1 MSPRRRH
8 LGGSALAVFLFALT
22 TVLLAGPAAAHRL
35 APSYL
40 SLVENGDG
48 TVFVTWKT
56 PRVVSR
62 GTRTEPI
69 VPCPPREDAE
79 QSLEGTAFIA
89 RWTADCGAVSLV
101 GSELGVDGLSGSGT
115 DALVHVVLADGR
127 EMRAILTAGSP
138 RYTIPPEES
147 WLEVATGYLV
157 LGFEHLA
164 SGIDHILFVVGLLAL
179 LGATRRLLLAISAF
193 TLGHSFT
200 LAIAALDL
208 VRVPS
213 GPVEFGIA
221 ATLVVLAVEL
231 ARPER
236 PSLLRRHPGWMP
248 FGFGLLHG
256 LGFAGALAELG
267 LPQQAIPLALFSFN
281 VGIEVGQIALVVLA
295 LPLFVGLAR
304 LTRDSPRA
312 MHEIP
317 ATGIGS
323 LGVYWGLQRS
333 IEWLLG

>member
-1 MSPRRRH
+1 VKR
-8 LGGSALAVFLFALT
+8 LTLQIAGALASLLVLAAPAL
-22 TVLLAGPAAAHRL
+22 GHRL

-40 SLVENGDG
+40 SLVEGDNGQ
-48 TVFVTWKT
+48 VVVTWKT

-69 VPCPPREDAE
+69 VPCPPIEDAA
-79 QSLEGTAFIA
+79 QSIEGTAFIA
-89 RWTADCGAVSLV
+89 RWTADCSGTSLV
-101 GSELGVDGLSGSGT
+101 GAVLGVEGLSGSGT
-115 DALVHVVLADGR
+115 DALVHVILADGR
-127 EMRAILTAGSP
+127 EMRAILTADTP
-138 RYTIPPEES
+138 HYTIPEQES
-147 WLEVATGYLV
+147 WFDVGVGYV
-157 LGFEHLA
+157 TLGFEHLA
-164 SGIDHILFVVGLLAL
+164 SGLDHILFVIGLLAL
-179 LGATRRLLLAISAF
+179 LSASRRLLLAISAF

-213 GPVEFGIA
+213 GPVELGIA
-221 ATLVVLAVEL
+221 ATLVMLAVEL
-231 ARPER
+231 ARPEKK
-236 PSLLRRHPGWMP
+236 SLLRSHPGWMP

-281 VGIEVGQIALVVLA
+281 VGIELGQIALVLLA
-295 LPLFVGLAR
+295 LPVLIGLER
-304 LTRDSPRA
+304 LTKNSPVA

-317 ATGIGS
+317 ATVIGS

-333 IEWLLG
+333 LDWLLG